1 MHIHLQCATVYIVT
15 NGSYRRYTFF
25 FEVCTAPYTVYIPY
39 IRCYTD
45 LAHLLLFLL
54 LLKNVVG
61 GGLYNQSVHLQHC
74 LANEET
80 VLNRQF
86 GLRIAFMGQGIS
98 QNTL

>member
-1 MHIHLQCATVYIVT
+1 MVPTEGTHSFLKFVLYPTQYT
-15 NGSYRRYTFF
+15 YRI
-25 FEVCTAPYTVYIPY
+25 C
-39 IRCYTD
+39 CYTD

-61 GGLYNQSVHLQHC
+61 GGLCNQSVHLQHC

-86 GLRIAFMGQGIS
+86 GLCIAFMGQGIS